1 MANKTGIRTLKIQGF
16 AKVPQKDIVKS
27 VIENAF
33 RSFRDV
39 LTIDFT
45 GTAKNPTY
53 TFSFVNTYKWSPLEK
68 IGHRYWCFAMGMSY
82 EVNTEVLSK
91 VNYCED
97 SSDPTTCTLV
107 YPRQQNLL
115 GKVIGNTAVHEIVHM
130 FGFNDKHAFKGASK
144 DGHTGD
150 PSNFMFDI
158 PLHNEYKLLRHMK
171 TKKYVIKKGET
182 LSSIARKMG
191 LMSGTR
197 LAMLKGKDGLTNK
210 QILTKAIMGR
220 GGIGL
225 GAVQGVIETNNSFAG
240 LSIWVPDIDKWIQF
254 RRNVESQ
261 PKTFYK
267 DQMLNIRKHI
277 VQGKEM
283 MSIN

>member
-1 MANKTGIRTLKIQGF
+1 MANKGGVRTLNIKGL
-16 AKVPQKDIVKS
+16 AGVPQKDIVKS

-45 GTAKNPTY
+45 GTAKNPAY
-53 TFSFVNTYKWSPLEK
+53 TFRFVNSYKWSPLEK

-82 EVNTEVLSK
+82 EVNTEVLAK

-97 SSDPTTCTLV
+97 SSDPATCTPV
-107 YPRQQNLL
+107 YPRQQNIL

-130 FGFNDKHAFKGASK
+130 FGFNDKHAFNGANE

-158 PLHNEYKLLRHMK
+158 PLHNDYKLLRHMK

-182 LSSIARKMG
+182 LSSIARKKG

-197 LAMLKGKDGLTNK
+197 LAMLKGQDGVTNK
-210 QILTKAIMGR
+210 QILAKAIMGR

-225 GAVQGVIETNNSFAG
+225 GAVQGVIETNSSFAG

-254 RRNVESQ
+254 RRKVETQ
-261 PKTFYK
+261 PKSFYK

-283 MSIN
+283 MSVN